1 MKVTYKVVFFNN
13 YFILLTA
20 LQANQVEVK
29 FTIPSLRV
37 EEDVGA
43 PVELLA
49 MRSGNT
55 EIASIVR
62 LEKIKTANT
71 NNN

>member
-1 MKVTYKVVFFNN
+1 MTYKVAFLKN
-13 YFILLTA
+13 YFVLLSA

-29 FTIPSLRV
+29 FTITSLSV
-37 EEDVGA
+37 EEDVQS
-43 PVELLA
+43 VDLLA

-62 LEKIKTANT
+62 LEKK
-71 NNN
+71 

>member
-1 MKVTYKVVFFNN
+1 MTYKVAFFNN

-29 FTIPSLRV
+29 FTITSLSV
-37 EEDVGA
+37 EEDVGT
-43 PVELLA
+43 PVELLV

-62 LEKIKTANT
+62 LEKIKTT
-71 NNN
+71 ETGEQ

>member
-1 MKVTYKVVFFNN
+1 MTYKVAFFNS

-29 FTIPSLRV
+29 FTITSLRV
-37 EEDVGA
+37 EEDVQS
-43 PVELLA
+43 VQLLT

-62 LEKIKTANT
+62 LEKIKTT
-71 NNN
+71 ETSNN

>member
-1 MKVTYKVVFFNN
+1 MTYKVAFLKN
-13 YFILLTA
+13 YFVLLSA

-29 FTIPSLRV
+29 FTITSLNV
-37 EEDVGA
+37 EEDVQS
-43 PVELLA
+43 VDLLA

-62 LEKIKTANT
+62 LEKNK
-71 NNN
+71 NNRNE

>member
-1 MKVTYKVVFFNN
+1 MTYKVAFFNN

-29 FTIPSLRV
+29 FTITLLSV
-37 EEDVGA
+37 EEDVQS
-43 PVELLA
+43 VELLT

-62 LEKIKTANT
+62 LEKK
-71 NNN
+71 

>member
-1 MKVTYKVVFFNN
+1 MTYKVAFLKN
-13 YFILLTA
+13 YFVLLSA

-29 FTIPSLRV
+29 FTITSLNV
-37 EEDVGA
+37 EEDVQS
-43 PVELLA
+43 VDLLA

-62 LEKIKTANT
+62 LEKK
-71 NNN
+71 

>member
-1 MKVTYKVVFFNN
+1 MKVTYKVAFFNN

-29 FTIPSLRV
+29 FTITSLSV
-37 EEDVGA
+37 EEDVQS
-43 PVELLA
+43 VELLT

-62 LEKIKTANT
+62 LEKK
-71 NNN
+71 

>member
-1 MKVTYKVVFFNN
+1 MTYKVAFFNN

-29 FTIPSLRV
+29 FTITSLSV
-37 EEDVGA
+37 EEDVQS
-43 PVELLA
+43 VELLT

-62 LEKIKTANT
+62 LEKK
-71 NNN
+71 

>member
-1 MKVTYKVVFFNN
+1 MTHKVAFFNN

-29 FTIPSLRV
+29 FTITSLSV
-37 EEDVGA
+37 EEDVQS
-43 PVELLA
+43 VELLT

-62 LEKIKTANT
+62 LEKK
-71 NNN
+71 

>member
-1 MKVTYKVVFFNN
+1 MTYKVAFFNN

-29 FTIPSLRV
+29 FTITSLSV
-37 EEDVGA
+37 EEDVGT
-43 PVELLA
+43 PVELLV

-62 LEKIKTANT
+62 LEKIKTT
-71 NNN
+71 ETGEE